1 MRHDPLADIF
11 AIMKN
16 TEGIGRKECIIPAS
30 KVIKGVL
37 NVMKREKYIEDFKLV
52 DDGKGGHVKLTLMG
66 RINNCGVIKP
76 RFSIGRRD
84 ITKWEKKFLPA
95 DGIGI
100 LILTTSKG
108 IIDQKEAV
116 KQKTGGKLLGFVY

>member
-16 TEGIGRKECIIPAS
+16 TEGIGRKECTIPAS

-37 NVMKREKYIEDFKLV
+37 NVMKKEKYIEDFKLV
-52 DDGKGGHVKLTLMG
+52 DDGKGGHIKLTLMG
-66 RINNCGVIKP
+66 KINNCGVIKP
-76 RFSIGRRD
+76 RYSIGRRD
-84 ITKWEKKFLPA
+84 VIKWEKKFLPA

-108 IIDQKEAV
+108 IIDQREAV

>member
-1 MRHDPLADIF
+1 MRHDTLADTF
-11 AIMKN
+11 VIMKN
-16 TEGIGRKECIIPAS
+16 TEGIGRKECTVPAS

-37 NVMKREKYIEDFKLV
+37 DVMKKEKYIEDFKFV
-52 DDGKGGHVKLTLMG
+52 DDGKGGHMKLKLMG
-66 RINNCGVIKP
+66 KINDCKVIKP
-76 RFSIGRRD
+76 RFSVTSREIIR
-84 ITKWEKKFLPA
+84 WEKKFLPA

-108 IIDQKEAV
+108 IINQKQAI